1 MNKFNKKNKI
11 IIILG
16 VLIIISL
23 GIYFVYS
30 KTDETQ
36 FFSYEDGIENTK
48 DENNKSENNELNNK
62 NEEKNKIVI
71 DICGSIANEGI
82 LELDENSRISDA
94 IEKAGG
100 LKEGADLSQ
109 INLAFILSDGMKV
122 YIPNIKDKESDN
134 KNEDK
139 TNIYITKE
147 SGVNT
152 IVGTSENNNQ
162 ISNMKIN
169 INTADINE
177 LDKLPGIGDSTAQKI
192 IDYRNENG
200 NYNAIEDVKNVKGI
214 GDSKFD
220 KIKEFIIVK

>member
-1 MNKFNKKNKI
+1 MNIFNKKNKI

-152 IVGTSENNNQ
+152 IVETSENNNQ

-200 NYNAIEDVKNVKGI
+200 KYNSIEDVKNVKGI